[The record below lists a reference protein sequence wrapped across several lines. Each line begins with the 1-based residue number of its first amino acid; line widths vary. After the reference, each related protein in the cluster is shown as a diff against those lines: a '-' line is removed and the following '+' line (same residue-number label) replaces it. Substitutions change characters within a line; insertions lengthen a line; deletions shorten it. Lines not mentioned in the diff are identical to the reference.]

1 MKICGKTKYLGR
13 VERMISLSMFI
24 VIFAAASAF
33 GGKMPKE
40 GDKAP
45 VFSLPDQ
52 TGKIHKLADYHGKKV
67 VLYFYPKDDTPGCT
81 KEACSFR
88 DSFEDFKKAGIEVLG
103 VSVDDESSHTK
114 FAEKYNLP
122 FTLLADKDKKVVEN
136 YGVWGEKN
144 MAGKKY
150 MGTNRVTFLIGGD
163 GKIVK
168 VFDKVKPDEHAR
180 EVLEAFSK

>member
-1 MKICGKTKYLGR
+1 MFKKLKYFGR
-13 VERMISLSMFI
+13 SRLAI
-24 VIFAAASAF
+24 VAVLIVVIAASGAF
-33 GGKMPKE
+33 GGNMPKV

-45 VFSLPDQ
+45 DFSLPDQ
-52 TGKIHKLADYHGKKV
+52 TGKIHKLSDFKGRNV

-88 DSFEDFKKAGIEVLG
+88 DNFDDFRQAGIEVLG
-103 VSVDDESSHTK
+103 VSIDDKDSHKK
-114 FAEKYNLP
+114 FAEKYDLP
-122 FTLLADKDKKVVEN
+122 FLLLADKDKKVVKE

-144 MAGKKY
+144 MYGKKY
-150 MGTNRVTFLIGGD
+150 MGTNRTTFLIGGD

-168 VFDKVKPDEHAR
+168 VFEKVKPDEHAK